1 MVAVVVLVPELF
13 VRELAALGKDGR
25 AAPKLRFHPG
35 RIAS

>member
-1 MVAVVVLVPELF
+1 VVAAVVLVPELF
-13 VRELAALGKDGR
+13 VRVLAVLGKDGR